1 MNSAV
6 LLTNKIGP
14 PCGAVW
20 PRTCSS
26 TIPVFVEPCQAASR
40 LMNSWHFVRPLLR
53 DSSLSISA
61 PIILSRSLIRGPLPI
76 RLHDPPLATGCSR
89 CTLLSHLP
97 LQRGR
102 FACRRRWAVPLG
114 HRVHHS
120 AGLA

>member
-6 LLTNKIGP
+6 FLTKKMGP
-14 PCGAVW
+14 LWGVVG
-20 PRTCSS
+20 PRTFSS
-26 TIPVFVEPCQAASR
+26 TFPVFADPSQAASR

-61 PIILSRSLIRGPLPI
+61 PIIFSRSLIRGPLPI
-76 RLHDPPLATGCSR
+76 RLRDPPLATGCSR
-89 CTLLSHLP
+89 CTLLSHVP

-102 FACRRRWAVPLG
+102 FACRRKWAVPLG